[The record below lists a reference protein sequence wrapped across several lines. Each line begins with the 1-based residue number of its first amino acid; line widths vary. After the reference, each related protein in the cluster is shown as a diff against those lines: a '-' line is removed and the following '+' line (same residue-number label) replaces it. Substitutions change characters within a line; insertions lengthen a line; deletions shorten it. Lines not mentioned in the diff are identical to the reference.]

1 MDTRTITR
9 KRAPNTP
16 TRIVWVALIVEGTR
30 EMKFRIMPE
39 ELINQVMKSSKI
51 HIVIDNESK
60 IITEIWW
67 TLKTNTSRWELKIH
81 PRFILY
87 CVFDQYL

>member
-1 MDTRTITR
+1 MMMITHSSLCNKQTLWRIVNNLDSMDTRTITR

-60 IITEIWW
+60 IITEI
-67 TLKTNTSRWELKIH
+67 
-81 PRFILY
+81 
-87 CVFDQYL
+87 